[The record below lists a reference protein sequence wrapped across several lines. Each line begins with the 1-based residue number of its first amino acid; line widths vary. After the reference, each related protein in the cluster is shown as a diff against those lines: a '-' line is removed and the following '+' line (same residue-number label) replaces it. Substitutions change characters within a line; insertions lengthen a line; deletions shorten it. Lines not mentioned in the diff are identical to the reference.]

1 VKIFEDLFHKL
12 KPTFSKGG
20 KLEFA
25 YPVFEAVETGFFTP
39 ETVTIGKTHIRDG
52 LDSKRLMTT
61 VMYALIPCV
70 LFCLYNTGMQKLAA
84 TGAEPDVVKALLYG
98 ALAFFPLYAVTF
110 AVGGMWEVLFAIV
123 RKHEVN
129 EGFFVTSLLFPL
141 ILPPTLP
148 LWQAAVA
155 ISFGV
160 VIGKEVFGG
169 TGMNIVNPALLSRA
183 FLFFSYP
190 ASISGEGIWRF
201 IDSSKVK
208 LVDGLTG
215 ATPLGVAASV
225 PVGNNVVDALNTA
238 NYTFMDLFIGTVPGS
253 MGETSALFCL
263 VGAAILIFTKIASFR
278 TIFGCVIGA
287 VGISFVFN
295 MLGGEGSNPM
305 FAIPPHYHLV
315 LGGFAFGAVFMATD
329 PVSSAISN
337 TGKWIYGILI
347 GIFGITIRVVNPA
360 YPEGMM
366 LAILLMNVFAP
377 VIDHFVAQS
386 NIRRRLS
393 RGQR

>member
-1 VKIFEDLFHKL
+1 MKIVEDLFHKL

-20 KLEFA
+20 KLEKM
-25 YPVFEAVETGFFTP
+25 YPLFEAVETGFLTP
-39 ETVTIGKTHIRDG
+39 DSVTTGKTHIRDG

-61 VMYALIPCV
+61 VLYALTPCII
-70 LFCLYNTGMQKLAA
+70 FMLYNTGMQKLLA
-84 TGAEPDVVKALLYG
+84 TGAEVSIVKAFMYG
-98 ALAFFPLYAVTF
+98 LISFIPMYAVSM
-110 AVGGMWEVLFAIV
+110 AVGGFWEVLFAVV

-129 EGFFVTSLLFPL
+129 EGFFVTGLIFPL
-141 ILPPTLP
+141 VLPPTLP

-169 TGMNIVNPALLSRA
+169 TGMNIVNPALAARA

-190 ASISGEGIWRF
+190 ASISGEGIWRL
-201 IDSSKVK
+201 IDSSKEK
-208 LVDGLTG
+208 LVDGFTS
-215 ATPLGVAASV
+215 ATPLGVAAAV
-225 PVGNNVVDALNTA
+225 ENGKNVVEALDNA
-238 NYTFMDLFIGTVPGS
+238 GYTFNDLFIGTVPGS

-263 VGAAILIFTKIASFR
+263 VGALILMFTKVGSYR
-278 TIFGCVIGA
+278 TILGCVIGA
-287 VGISFVFN
+287 VAISFVFN
-295 MLGGEGSNPM
+295 MFGAKGSNPM
-305 FAIPPHYHLV
+305 FMIPAHYHLV

-329 PVSSAISN
+329 PVSSAVSN

-347 GIFGITIRVVNPA
+347 GVFAITIRVVNPA

-393 RGQR
+393 RG

>member
-1 VKIFEDLFHKL
+1 MKIFEDLFHKL

-39 ETVTIGKTHIRDG
+39 DTVTTGKTHIRDG

-70 LFCLYNTGMQKLAA
+70 LFCMYNTGMQKLLA
-84 TGAEPDVVKALLYG
+84 TGAEPSVAIALLYG
-98 ALAFFPLYAVTF
+98 ALAFLPLYAVTF

-129 EGFFVTSLLFPL
+129 EGFFVTSLIFPL

-169 TGMNIVNPALLSRA
+169 TGMNVVNPALLSRA

-190 ASISGEGIWRF
+190 AAISGEGIWRF
-201 IDSSKVK
+201 IDSSKEK
-208 LVDGLTG
+208 LVDGFTG

-225 PVGNNVVDALNTA
+225 PVGNNVVDALNSSG
-238 NYTFMDLFIGTVPGS
+238 YTLKDLFIGTVPGS
-253 MGETSALFCL
+253 MGETSALLCL
-263 VGAAILIFTKIASFR
+263 VGAAILIFTKIGSFR
-278 TIFGCVIGA
+278 TMFGCVIGA

-295 MLGGEGSNPM
+295 MLAGEGSNPM

-337 TGKWIYGILI
+337 TDKWIYGILI
-347 GIFGITIRVVNPA
+347 GVFAITIRVVNPA

-377 VIDHFVAQS
+377 IIDHFVAQS

-393 RGQR
+393 RGKR